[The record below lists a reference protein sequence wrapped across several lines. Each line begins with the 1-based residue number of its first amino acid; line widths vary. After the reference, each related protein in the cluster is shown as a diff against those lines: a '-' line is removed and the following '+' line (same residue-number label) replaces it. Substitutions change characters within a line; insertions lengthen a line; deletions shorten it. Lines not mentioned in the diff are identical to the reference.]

1 VAALEVAAMI
11 RTSRLRNVLVLA
23 TLLGSGAAVAVA
35 APAWA
40 VPGLTTVTVTS
51 TVASDFNNGAAAVC
65 PQGTKIVG
73 GGADVLGGGHSVH
86 LNAINPAPIGMPN
99 TLWAYANEGP
109 EGYAPVWS
117 VRAWAICAT
126 GVIGWQMVL
135 ADAISAPG
143 SSFVAAT
150 ASCPSGKKVIG
161 AGGRSPGKAAD
172 ILDSINVAADLGSV
186 SVEVART
193 NGEQAIAHAYAIC
206 VNPVPGLQRLEAH
219 TPMASADTSLDLP
232 CPAGTKA
239 HSVGGGLTGAIGQA
253 YIDELA
259 PSGASLTGAHID
271 AREDVNGNPGSWRA
285 DLVVICAP

>member
-1 VAALEVAAMI
+1 MLLVAIAIGGGGAVVAA
-11 RTSRLRNVLVLA
+11 T
-23 TLLGSGAAVAVA
+23 
-35 APAWA
+35 PAWA

-51 TVASDFNNGAAAVC
+51 AVTSDFSNAVGAVC
-65 PQGTKIVG
+65 PTGTKIVG

-86 LNAINPAPIGMPN
+86 LNAVNPAPVGMPN

-126 GVIGWQMVL
+126 GVTGWQMVL
-135 ADAISAPG
+135 ADATSPPG
-143 SSFVAAT
+143 SSFISAVAT
-150 ASCPSGKKVIG
+150 CPAGKKVIG
-161 AGGRSPGKAAD
+161 AGGRSPGKPAD

-186 SVEVART
+186 DVEVART
-193 NGEQAIAHAYAIC
+193 DGLQAVAHAYAIC

-219 TPMASADTSLDLP
+219 TPMASTDASLSLS
-232 CPAGTKA
+232 CPTGTKA
-239 HSVGGGLTGAIGQA
+239 HSVAGGITGALGQA

-259 PSGASLTGAHID
+259 PSGASLTGGHID
-271 AREDVNGNPGSWRA
+271 AREDVDGNPGNWRA